1 MEKLAVTKPSKNKVY
16 KLEGQPAREPEWGT
30 IEVYL
35 GGGRWI
41 EYADKTGSFAYAS
54 LLSADA
60 ADALMALWDETA
72 RKRDGR

>member
-1 MEKLAVTKPSKNKVY
+1 MKPSKDKIY
-16 KLEGQPAREPEWGT
+16 SLEGQPAREPEWGT

-54 LLSADA
+54 LLSAEA
-60 ADALMALWDETA
+60 AEALMALWDN
-72 RKRDGR
+72 RGPK